1 MVSDIELNPGPGLS
15 ECVPVYTHCC
25 YITPDIHHGVC
36 CVSSKSSLGAW
47 YLSHL
52 LDTVFHTKR
61 GNNEFF
67 YIFVHISNYPI
78 VMVQVSL

>member
-1 MVSDIELNPGPGLS
+1 MALFSIMGSLLASCGDIELNPGPGLS

-25 YITPDIHHGVC
+25 YITPDIHHDVC

-52 LDTVFHTKR
+52 LDT
-61 GNNEFF
+61 
-67 YIFVHISNYPI
+67 
-78 VMVQVSL
+78 SL